1 MIWIRRNLREEKI
14 ERWNLSANFK
24 VWISKYALTK
34 GIYELEVKRCVNSIR
49 DKDESDMVEIR
60 KNGFTSYFHGEGK
73 EWHLTKESAI
83 VRAEEMKLRKIE
95 SVKKQLNK
103 LEKLKF

>member
-1 MIWIRRNLREEKI
+1 MDKKKLRGGVHMSE
-14 ERWNLSANFK
+14 NFK

-34 GIYELEVKRCVNSIR
+34 GVYELEVKRCVKSIH
-49 DKDESDMVEIR
+49 DKEESDMVEI
-60 KNGFTSYFHGEGK
+60 KENCYTSYFHGEGK

-83 VRAEEMKLRKIE
+83 VRAEEMKSRKIE

>member
-49 DKDESDMVEIR
+49 DKDESDMV
-60 KNGFTSYFHGEGK
+60 SYFHGEGK